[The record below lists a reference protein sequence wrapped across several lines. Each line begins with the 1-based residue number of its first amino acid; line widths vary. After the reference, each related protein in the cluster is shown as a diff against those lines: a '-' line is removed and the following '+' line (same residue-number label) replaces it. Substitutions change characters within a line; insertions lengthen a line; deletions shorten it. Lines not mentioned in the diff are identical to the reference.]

1 MKRVGDAVRSGL
13 GWLLLA
19 ACLLLLLGQALPVG
33 RTEQHAVPATGR
45 SATVEAIPL
54 PQGEICVNTLDAEAL
69 TALPGI
75 GPVLAQAIASERQ
88 QGGPFH
94 YPEDLL
100 AVRGIGQGKL
110 EDVRHMLDLREE
122 NHE

>member
-1 MKRVGDAVRSGL
+1 MKRVDDAVRSGL

-19 ACLLLLLGQALPVG
+19 ACLLLLVWQAIPGQQ
-33 RTEQHAVPATGR
+33 TERLAVPATGR
-45 SATVEAIPL
+45 SAAVEAIPL
-54 PQGEICVNTLDAEAL
+54 PRGEICVNTLDAEAL
-69 TALPGI
+69 TVLPGI
-75 GPVLAQAIASERQ
+75 GPALAQAIVVERE

-110 EDVRHMLDLREE
+110 EDIRHMLDLREE
-122 NHE
+122 EP

>member
-19 ACLLLLLGQALPVG
+19 ACLLLLALQAWP
-33 RTEQHAVPATGR
+33 EQPERLFVPATGR
-45 SATVEAIPL
+45 EVGAEPIAFI
-54 PQGEICVNTLDAEAL
+54 QGPVRVNTADAQAL

-75 GPVLAQAIASERQ
+75 GPVLAQAIVSERQ
-88 QGGPFH
+88 QGGSFH

-100 AVRGIGQGKL
+100 AVRGIGQSKL
-110 EDVRHMLDLREE
+110 VDVRHMLDLREE
-122 NHE
+122 EP

>member
-19 ACLLLLLGQALPVG
+19 ACLLLLVWQAIPG
-33 RTEQHAVPATGR
+33 KQTERLAVPATGR
-45 SATVEAIPL
+45 SAAGEAIPP
-54 PQGEICVNTLDAEAL
+54 PQGEVRVNTLDAEAL

-75 GPVLAQAIASERQ
+75 GPVLAQAILEERQ
-88 QGGPFH
+88 RGGPFH

-100 AVRGIGQGKL
+100 AVRGIGAGRL
-110 EDVRHMLDLREE
+110 AAIRELLDLREE
-122 NHE
+122 EP

>member
-19 ACLLLLLGQALPVG
+19 ACLLLLALQAWP
-33 RTEQHAVPATGR
+33 EQPERLFVPATGR
-45 SATVEAIPL
+45 EVGAEPIAFI
-54 PQGEICVNTLDAEAL
+54 QGPVRVNTADAQAL

-75 GPVLAQAIASERQ
+75 GPVLAQAIVTERQ
-88 QGGPFH
+88 RGGALH

-100 AVRGIGQGKL
+100 AVPGIGTARL
-110 EDVRHMLDLREE
+110 EAVRNLLDLREGE
-122 NHE
+122 P

>member
-19 ACLLLLLGQALPVG
+19 ACLLLLALQAWP
-33 RTEQHAVPATGR
+33 EQPERLFVPATGR
-45 SATVEAIPL
+45 EVGAEPIAFI
-54 PQGEICVNTLDAEAL
+54 QGLVRVNTADAQAL

-75 GPVLAQAIASERQ
+75 GPVLAQAIVSERQ
-88 QGGPFH
+88 QGGSFH

-100 AVRGIGQGKL
+100 AVRGIGQSKL
-110 EDVRHMLDLREE
+110 VDVRHMLDLREE
-122 NHE
+122 EP

>member
-19 ACLLLLLGQALPVG
+19 ACLLLLVWQAMPG
-33 RTEQHAVPATGR
+33 KQTERLAVPATGR
-45 SATVEAIPL
+45 SAAVEAIPP
-54 PQGEICVNTLDAEAL
+54 PQGEVRVNTLDAEAL
-69 TALPGI
+69 TILPGI
-75 GPVLAQAIASERQ
+75 GPALAQAIVAERA

-100 AVRGIGQGKL
+100 AVRGIGQGRL
-110 EDVRHMLDLREE
+110 EAVRHMLDLREE
-122 NHE
+122 EP

>member
-1 MKRVGDAVRSGL
+1 MKRVGDAVRGGL

-19 ACLLLLLGQALPVG
+19 ACLLLLAWQAIPSGQ
-33 RTEQHAVPATGR
+33 TEQHAVPATGR
-45 SATVEAIPL
+45 CASVEAIRP
-54 PQGEICVNTLDAEAL
+54 PRGEVCVNTLDAEAL
-69 TALPGI
+69 TILPGI
-75 GPVLAQAIASERQ
+75 GPALAQAIVAERA

-110 EDVRHMLDLREE
+110 EAIRHMLDLREE
-122 NHE
+122 EP

>member
-1 MKRVGDAVRSGL
+1 MKRVDDAVRSGL

-19 ACLLLLLGQALPVG
+19 ACLLLLVWQAIPGQQ
-33 RTEQHAVPATGR
+33 TERLVVPATGR
-45 SATVEAIPL
+45 SAAVEAIPL

-75 GPVLAQAIASERQ
+75 GPVLAQAIVSERQ

-100 AVRGIGQGKL
+100 TVRGIGQGKL

-122 NHE
+122 EP